1 MKRAEMCLI
10 ENTSFVD
17 LNNIVQFIYYGEL
30 MMDRNYLTHF
40 IQIAD
45 LFGVQDI
52 HDLEIDIVGSA
63 PIVNS
68 TANNEEDQ
76 DQLKM
81 LENAIIPID
90 INVEVPRPSNMP
102 NIQRSNSK
110 SAEKLERLKVLSV
123 KKASISEDE
132 KSFMKEL
139 DLVPKVEA
147 KVRQKSAPKKPPK
160 RLIIKLPRSA
170 RRSNTIGPQKME
182 CRYCSRPYS
191 VASSLRNHEKFCILN
206 DNRSVSICNIC
217 NEEVKPGSMTFH
229 RKRYHNIMPQS
240 RRLTVDVQMHDSEY

>member
-30 MMDRNYLTHF
+30 KMDRNYLTHF
-40 IQIAD
+40 IQTAD

-52 HDLEIDIVGSA
+52 HDLEIDIIG
-63 PIVNS
+63 S
-68 TANNEEDQ
+68 TANNIEDQ

-81 LENAIIPID
+81 LENVE
-90 INVEVPRPSNMP
+90 INVEVPGPSKMP

-240 RRLTVDVQMHDSEY
+240 RRLTVDAQMHDSEY